1 MTRRVD
7 LVERCAM
14 IYRLC
19 LKPTMVLLCLLVAGC
34 GEREAL
40 VEPTP
45 KPAVT
50 PHPAIETLG
59 ELVRTTA
66 DERMASA
73 ADLAD
78 VRFVLRLDEKMDGAP
93 IINRLEGQFEAWDA
107 LPVPG
112 EGEAG
117 SWLLHA
123 PVDALPEIR
132 EWLRKEAAGSGFL
145 LSEGAAPPEAEN
157 LFIRVQI
164 EEDTR

>member
-1 MTRRVD
+1 MTRRAD

-14 IYRLC
+14 IHRLC
-19 LKPTMVLLCLLVAGC
+19 FKPVMVLFWLLVAGC
-34 GEREAL
+34 GEQEAS

-45 KPAVT
+45 RPTVT
-50 PHPAIETLG
+50 PHPSVETLG

-78 VRFVLRLDEKMDGAP
+78 VRFVLKLDEKMDGVP
-93 IINRLEGQFEAWDA
+93 IITRLERQFEAWDA

-123 PVDALPEIR
+123 PADALPEIR